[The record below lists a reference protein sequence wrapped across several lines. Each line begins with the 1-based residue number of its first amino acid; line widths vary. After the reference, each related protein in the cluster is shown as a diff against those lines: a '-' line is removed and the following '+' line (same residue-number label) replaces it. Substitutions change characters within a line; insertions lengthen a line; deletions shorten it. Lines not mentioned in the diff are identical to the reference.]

1 MGYIDLV
8 VTLTVHLTDHFLEK
22 IMDITTFLGAAVRDI
37 EATQAIEFFNAFEA
51 SLDPALWLSLVEE
64 ESAEVIEALDNLS
77 VNVTPENT
85 TALLKELADLRYVL
99 VGLNAVLITHWQAL
113 MAEDSDFAVR
123 LKAADDL
130 VSEISDSKDIKF
142 DMETLQ
148 KAYYRVHV
156 SNMSKLG
163 EDGKPVRREDGKIL
177 KGPNYAAPDLS
188 DLVVS

>member
-1 MGYIDLV
+1 
-8 VTLTVHLTDHFLEK
+8 
-22 IMDITTFLGAAVRDI
+22 MDITTFLGAAVRDI